1 MSIIGV
7 VPTCEI
13 VDLCKKLFEFNTSV
27 LLWSFLRHF
36 SFRPHLDSYGYQV
49 SRLKFPFGGTGAGVP
64 QLAQKRPITNSKS
77 QIQTAS
83 KLDFTTL

>member
-1 MSIIGV
+1 M
-7 VPTCEI
+7 I
-13 VDLCKKLFEFNTSV
+13 VAFSSYRELLAQVHTTGQIEKLFEFNTSV

-49 SRLKFPFGGTGAGVP
+49 PGVP

-83 KLDFTTL
+83 EKDEKSGVPERG